1 MSNSGAPVK
10 RRVHRWMI
18 VGWALC
24 IAVGGVALVRFDLRA
39 GASTTPP
46 AIWPAESQ
54 LPRSSE
60 GATLVLFAH
69 PRCPCTRSS
78 LVELNRILVQAE
90 TKVEASIVFIQ
101 PVGMNDE
108 WVRGALWNAAGAIP
122 GAICVADVG
131 LREATFFGA
140 VTSGH
145 VLFYDVGGRLLYS
158 GGITIA
164 RGHEGANPGASAIAD
179 LLAARPAPSRGAPVF
194 GCPLFNSESTCCFGE
209 ESCPSP

>member
-24 IAVGGVALVRFDLRA
+24 VAVGGAALVRFDLRA
-39 GASTTPP
+39 GAATTPP
-46 AIWPAESQ
+46 VVWPLESR
-54 LPRSSE
+54 LPRSAN

-69 PRCPCTRSS
+69 PHCPCTRSS
-78 LVELNRILVQAE
+78 LVELKRILVQAE
-90 TKVEASIVFIQ
+90 TNVEVSIVFIR
-101 PVGMNDE
+101 PEGMNDG
-108 WVRGALWNAAGAIP
+108 WVRGPLWNAAESIP
-122 GAICVADVG
+122 GARCVADAG
-131 LREATFFGA
+131 LQEATFFRA

-145 VLFYDVGGRLLYS
+145 VLLYDAGARLLYS